1 MNPIIKTFGL
11 MAGSWN
17 LYRTITSPKF
27 QPMTGSGKA
36 IFEKYQKDA
45 PSLLYKEEL
54 TLHLPSESINAS
66 KDYIFRLIDNQISV
80 FFNENPERFF
90 YTLKFDD
97 DHPTADRLFQQA
109 GGEHLCGN
117 DNYRASYS
125 FFDDNTFELTYQV
138 SGPKKDYTTITKYNR
153 IIF

>member
-1 MNPIIKTFGL
+1 MKTFGL
-11 MAGSWN
+11 MAGRWN

-27 QPMTGSGKA
+27 QPMTGAGKA
-36 IFEKYQKDA
+36 IFENYQKDSS

-54 TLHLPSESINAS
+54 TLHLPSESIHAS
-66 KDYIFRLIDNQISV
+66 KEYIFRLIDNEISV

-97 DHPTADRLFQQA
+97 QTTKDERLFQQA

-125 FFDDNTFELTYQV
+125 FFNDNSFELTYQV
-138 SGPKKDYTTITKYNR
+138 SGPKKDYTMTTKYNR
-153 IIF
+153 IVSS